1 MKYDINYLHEHF
13 DLEQLEEDFGLNGL
27 DHIKG
32 LSVEELEED
41 YSDYKKEKE

>member
-1 MKYDINYLHEHF
+1 MNNIDYLHEHF

-27 DHIKG
+27 DYIKS

-41 YSDYKKEKE
+41 YSDYKKE